1 LTRKQLFYQK
11 IKTFSENNY
20 YFYESKNNFIP
31 LFIINFNYDKALEK
45 FDVFYQKLEKISL
58 D

>member
-11 IKTFSENNY
+11 IKIFSENNY
-20 YFYESKNNFIP
+20 YVYESKNNFIP

-45 FDVFYQKLEKISL
+45 FDVFYQKLEKISI

>member
-11 IKTFSENNY
+11 IKTLSENNY